1 MAKYDKAIRVS
12 GDVKETAE
20 ESKLEDETWDEFVLR
35 CHEEGPKVQRLVDA
49 DEVVDELADTLAG
62 KVADEVED
70 RVDTIN
76 SDDVRAA
83 TEAGVESA
91 MSNAR

>member
-1 MAKYDKAIRVS
+1 MGKYDKAIRVS
-12 GDVKETAE
+12 EEVKETAE
-20 ESKLEDETWDEFVLR
+20 ESKQDDETWDEYVLR
-35 CHEEGPKVQRLVDA
+35 CHDEGPKIRRLVDA
-49 DEVVDELADTLAG
+49 DEVIDELADTLADR
-62 KVADEVED
+62 VADEVVD

-76 SDDVRAA
+76 ADDVRTA